1 MLDNF
6 LEPDQLALILARLR
20 ETIDLDTSSK
30 EERQTVVR
38 SLIAGVRMTK
48 RWGMTAMMMS
58 RKEKELG
65 QEVWTSAGGTGDWTK
80 RT

>member
-20 ETIDLDTSSK
+20 DTMELDTASK
-30 EERQTVVR
+30 EKRQKVVKD
-38 SLIAGVRMTK
+38 LIAGLRMTK
-48 RWGMTAMMMS
+48 RWAMTAMMMS
-58 RKEKELG
+58 SKEKQLG

>member
-20 ETIDLDTSSK
+20 DTIDLDVTSK
-30 EERQTVVR
+30 EKRQTVVKD
-38 SLIAGVRMTK
+38 LIAGLRMTK

-58 RKEKELG
+58 SKEKQLG
-65 QEVWTSAGGTGDWTK
+65 QEVWTSAGETGDWTK

>member
-20 ETIDLDTSSK
+20 DTINIDVTSK
-30 EERQTVVR
+30 EKRQTVVKD
-38 SLIAGVRMTK
+38 LIAGLRMTK

-58 RKEKELG
+58 KKEKDLG
-65 QEVWTSAGGTGDWTK
+65 QEVWTSAGGAGDWTK

>member
-20 ETIDLDTSSK
+20 DTIDLDAASK
-30 EERQTVVR
+30 EERQKVVR
-38 SLIAGVRMTK
+38 DVIAGVRMTK

-65 QEVWTSAGGTGDWTK
+65 QEVWTSAGGMGDWT
-80 RT
+80 RST

>member
-20 ETIDLDTSSK
+20 DTIDLDAASK
-30 EERQTVVR
+30 EERQKVVR
-38 SLIAGVRMTK
+38 DVIAGVRMTK

-58 RKEKELG
+58 RKERDLG

-80 RT
+80 ST

>member
-20 ETIDLDTSSK
+20 DTIDLNTGLK
-30 EERQTVVR
+30 EERQKVVKD
-38 SLIAGVRMTK
+38 LIAGLRLTK

-58 RKEKELG
+58 RKEKDLG
-65 QEVWTSAGGTGDWTK
+65 QEVWISAGGTGDWTK